1 MNNKLSMIK
10 NILFTIG
17 ILAIFFVASLVIEY
31 YFKADTLIPAAFAL
45 AVFLIS
51 LYTDGFAY
59 GVIASFFSVLALNFA
74 FTFPFF

>member
-1 MNNKLSMIK
+1 MNNRLNIIK
-10 NILFTIG
+10 NILFSIG
-17 ILAIFFVASLVIEY
+17 VLTIFFVASLVIKY
-31 YFKADTLIPAAFAL
+31 YFKADTLIPASFAL